1 MASPNACRYLPS
13 NKNGIQVHGFLK
25 LLPWLLA
32 GIGTLLAVLA
42 ALLYFVDV
50 NLYRDRIAQQI
61 STAFGREVVLEGYLS
76 L

>member
-1 MASPNACRYLPS
+1 MN
-13 NKNGIQVHGFLK
+13 
-25 LLPWLLA
+25 LLLWLLA